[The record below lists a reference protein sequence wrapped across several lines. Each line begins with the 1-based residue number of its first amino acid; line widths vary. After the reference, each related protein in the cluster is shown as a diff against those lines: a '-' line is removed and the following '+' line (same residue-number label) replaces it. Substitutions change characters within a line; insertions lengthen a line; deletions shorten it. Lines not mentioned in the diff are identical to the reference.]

1 MKSCSKGSQDIVN
14 IRGAPILEGNAARVE
29 NDGVAPTFTA
39 LCLRSGASV
48 DVDVR
53 LYPSVVLD
61 M

>member
-29 NDGVAPTFTA
+29 KDGVAATFTA

-48 DVDVR
+48 IQGVT
-53 LYPSVVLD
+53 SMLD
-61 M
+61 SI